1 MRSISL
7 ETNDDMLRERA
18 EFLSWPLI
26 LFITEIFPYI
36 PITCSLTVKL
46 RLIFTLQALPESC
59 VAMMMYFGF
68 SQIKLCVAFIL
79 DSVSWLQKRLFSQ
92 SFDLFQLA
100 LTDKKDLLHHL
111 CYCALAWPALSAL
124 CPSAV
129 TEFTESEST
138 KNRTQPA

>member
-59 VAMMMYFGF
+59 VAMIMYFGF
-68 SQIKLCVAFIL
+68 SQIKLRCVHTGLSQLTAEA
-79 DSVSWLQKRLFSQ
+79 DFSL
-92 SFDLFQLA
+92 DLFQLA
-100 LTDKKDLLHHL
+100 LAD
-111 CYCALAWPALSAL
+111 
-124 CPSAV
+124 
-129 TEFTESEST
+129 
-138 KNRTQPA
+138 